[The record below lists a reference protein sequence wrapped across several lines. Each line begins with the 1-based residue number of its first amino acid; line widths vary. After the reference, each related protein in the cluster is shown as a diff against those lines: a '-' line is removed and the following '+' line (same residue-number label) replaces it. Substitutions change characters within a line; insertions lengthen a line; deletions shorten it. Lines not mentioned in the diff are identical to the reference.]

1 MTIPTLPARPATD
14 DQPLYGATFGQ
25 AFTRFWQRYALF
37 YGRASRSEFWW
48 WFLVNVLVGG
58 ALSALSGNGTNHS
71 NTFFSILS
79 ALWSLATLVPN
90 LALSTRRLHDTNR
103 SGFWIFL
110 ALIPVVG
117 GIILI
122 VWCAGQ
128 TNPYGARFDR
138 ANAGGPQYPQ
148 PPYPPFPTYP
158 SSNQPP
164 APPAAPGPPAAPSE
178 PGGAGA

>member
-71 NTFFSILS
+71 NAFFSILS
-79 ALWSLATLVPN
+79 A
-90 LALSTRRLHDTNR
+90 
-103 SGFWIFL
+103 
-110 ALIPVVG
+110 
-117 GIILI
+117 
-122 VWCAGQ
+122 
-128 TNPYGARFDR
+128 
-138 ANAGGPQYPQ
+138 
-148 PPYPPFPTYP
+148 
-158 SSNQPP
+158 P
-164 APPAAPGPPAAPSE
+164 APPAAPGPPAPPSE
-178 PGGAGA
+178 PGGAAA